1 MSPTL
6 PPAPQVFPAPPPA
19 PTTAGWRGW
28 RWLPSAAGN
37 TAGRTSP
44 SKHPVHLRFQQ
55 EIHYI
60 FLPDAAPVDAQQRV
74 GRQYQFFI
82 VVRNPL

>member
-6 PPAPQVFPAPPPA
+6 PQVPPIYPALPPA
-19 PTTAGWRGW
+19 PTTSGW
-28 RWLPSAAGN
+28 RWLPPAAGN

-60 FLPDAAPVDAQQRV
+60 FLPDTAPVDAQQRV

-82 VVRNPL
+82 VV

>member
-19 PTTAGWRGW
+19 PTTARWKEW
-28 RWLPSAAGN
+28 RWPPPAAGN

-82 VVRNPL
+82 VV

>member
-6 PPAPQVFPAPPPA
+6 PQVPPIYPAPPPA
-19 PTTAGWRGW
+19 LTTGGW

-60 FLPDAAPVDAQQRV
+60 FLPDTAPVDAQQRV

-82 VVRNPL
+82 VV

>member
-6 PPAPQVFPAPPPA
+6 PQVPPIYPAPPPA
-19 PTTAGWRGW
+19 LTTGGW
-28 RWLPSAAGN
+28 RWLPPAAGN

-60 FLPDAAPVDAQQRV
+60 FLPDTAPVDAQQRV

-82 VVRNPL
+82 VV

>member
-19 PTTAGWRGW
+19 PTTAGWR
-28 RWLPSAAGN
+28 WLPPAAGN

-60 FLPDAAPVDAQQRV
+60 FLPDTAPVDAQQRV

>member
-6 PPAPQVFPAPPPA
+6 PQVPPIYPAPPPA
-19 PTTAGWRGW
+19 PTTARW
-28 RWLPSAAGN
+28 RWLPPAAGN

-60 FLPDAAPVDAQQRV
+60 FLPDTASVDAQQRV

-82 VVRNPL
+82 VV

>member
-6 PPAPQVFPAPPPA
+6 PQVPPIYPAPPPA
-19 PTTAGWRGW
+19 PTTAGWT
-28 RWLPSAAGN
+28 WLPPAAGN

-44 SKHPVHLRFQQ
+44 SKHPEHLLFQQ